1 MDELK
6 KEPVT
11 ALLIL
16 VNIIVFLI
24 VDVTGGAENV
34 VHMLDC
40 GASYTPL
47 IVENGEIF
55 RIFTSMF
62 LHFGMAHLLNNML
75 VLFVLGQR
83 LEPTVGKIRFLLIY
97 LLGGL
102 GGNLLSL
109 WADMKSQDYAVGAGA
124 SGAVFAVMGGMLCVI
139 VRHRGRVRDLSLYQ
153 ILVLAAFSVYFGFAS
168 SGVDN
173 VAHVGGLMCGIVL
186 AALVYHPRK
195 TRNVLP

>member
-1 MDELK
+1 MNELK

-16 VNIIVFLI
+16 VNIVVFLI

-34 VHMLDC
+34 MHMLDC
-40 GASYTPL
+40 GASYAPL
-47 IVENGEIF
+47 IVEDGEVY

-102 GGNLLSL
+102 GGNILSL
-109 WADMKSQDYAVGAGA
+109 WADLSSQEYTVGAGA
-124 SGAVFAVMGGMLCVI
+124 SGAVFAVMGGMLYAI
-139 VRHRGRVRDLSLYQ
+139 VRHRGRLRDLSIYQ
-153 ILVLAAFSVYFGFAS
+153 ILVLVAFSVYFGFAS

-186 AALVYHPRK
+186 TALLYHPRK